1 MTATGSP
8 RAQWRLRAL
17 LLCAAAAP
25 GAAWAAIAQDMV
37 LLDGAGLLL
46 SGRAPGRVISQAM
59 LLACLIPVGSLAG
72 ALPADLWSRVGGRR
86 PAIML
91 SGALVVLGAGLA
103 AVAGPG
109 WARAGALVAGLGLGG
124 FSIVAPKLAHE
135 LAVRGHRRL
144 MPRLAAAVPVGA
156 GLALIA
162 ASPGPGGPGPW
173 LVCVLLAVT
182 VVLLAATLPE
192 TPHWYAARGRIESAY
207 GALRR
212 AQGALEAAIAIDW
225 VRHDAG
231 MQGEQRPLGREDLR
245 IERVRHTVL
254 AGLILELVQ
263 ALPFGLTAI
272 ALAPAALLAAAQGQP
287 VAPWAPWAI
296 GVGWVLVGPLGLRRR
311 TERWLL
317 AWVLGGTGAAACAV
331 MLLALLPRLPAGG
344 RTGLLVLVAV
354 VVVVGQFVAVCP
366 ACIGGIDPMVPPWL
380 LRSQRRAGAV
390 LRPVAAAVAV
400 LVPTALAGIDPVLA
414 VALVLGCQV
423 GGLLLT
429 LLALPRVLAAL
440 R

>member
-8 RAQWRLRAL
+8 RAQWCLRAL

-25 GAAWAAIAQDMV
+25 GAAWAAIAQDVV

-46 SGRAPGRVISQAM
+46 SGRAPVGVAPQVL
-59 LLACLIPVGSLAG
+59 LLAAVIPVGSLVG
-72 ALPADLWSRVGGRR
+72 AFPADLCSHRWGRR

-91 SGALVVLGAGLA
+91 SAALVVLGAGLA
-103 AVAGPG
+103 AMAGPG
-109 WARAGALVAGLGLGG
+109 WAGALVAGLGLGG
-124 FSIVAPKLAHE
+124 VSMVAPTLAHE

-144 MPRLAAAVPVGA
+144 MPRLVAAVPVGA

-162 ASPGPGGPGPW
+162 AGPGPGGPGPW
-173 LVCVLLAVT
+173 LICMLLAGAVI
-182 VVLLAATLPE
+182 VLAATLPE
-192 TPHWYAARGRIESAY
+192 TPHWYAAQGRIESAY

-212 AQGALEAAIAIDW
+212 VQGALEAAVGIDW

-245 IERVRHTVL
+245 IDRVRQTVA

-263 ALPFGLTAI
+263 ALPCGLTAI
-272 ALAPAALLAAAQGQP
+272 VLVPAALLTAAEAQP
-287 VAPWAPWAI
+287 VAPWAPIAI
-296 GVGWVLVGPLGLRRR
+296 AVGWVLTGALGLRRR

-317 AWVLGGTGAAACAV
+317 AWVLGGTGGAACAV
-331 MLLALLPRLPAGG
+331 MLLTLLPGLPAGG
-344 RTGLLVLVAV
+344 RTALLVLVAII
-354 VVVVGQFVAVCP
+354 VVVGQFAAVCP

-390 LRPVAAAVAV
+390 LRPVAALVAV
-400 LVPTALAGIDPVLA
+400 LVPTALAGIDPVVA
-414 VALVLGCQV
+414 VAVVLGCQV
-423 GGLLLT
+423 CGLLLT
-429 LLALPRVLAAL
+429 LLTLPRVLAAL